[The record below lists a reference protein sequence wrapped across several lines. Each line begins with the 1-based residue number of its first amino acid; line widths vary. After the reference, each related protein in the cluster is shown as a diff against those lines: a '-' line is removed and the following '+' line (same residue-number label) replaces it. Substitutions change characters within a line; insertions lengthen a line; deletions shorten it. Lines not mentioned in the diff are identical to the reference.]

1 MTSWESGQ
9 CESWQEWCTTNC
21 HEKGDAL
28 GFSGQ
33 HLKEEAFSP
42 LHGMP
47 CISTWAHWSG
57 GWGKEAHGQ
66 HKESQARVEMA
77 WADGQEFG

>member
-9 CESWQEWCTTNC
+9 CESWQERCTTKC

-47 CISTWAHWSG
+47 RISPLEWRVAG
-57 GWGKEAHGQ
+57 MEAHGQ
-66 HKESQARVEMA
+66 HKESQAGVEMA